1 MFVLLR
7 LLQKNLVDD
16 LTQCTVYNGT
26 INHETEKREK
36 EREELW
42 VLEFL
47 KPKIIVLKKN
57 KNFRVTKR
65 MWKEGRMRMRRWQ
78 HFTNENYSLLQ
89 KVSERTTCLIGCE
102 GNVWFFVVFLV
113 CLEESWEKGG
123 SCWKNFAKLN
133 FLCGFLNEGFLREKC
148 LI

>member
-1 MFVLLR
+1 MKQR
-7 LLQKNLVDD
+7 
-16 LTQCTVYNGT
+16 
-26 INHETEKREK
+26 K
-36 EREELW
+36 ERRREELW

-113 CLEESWEKGG
+113 CLEEKLRKGRFVLKELCKTELFVWFLEWRFFTREMFNLNKRKKKSG
-123 SCWKNFAKLN
+123 NQAVIEQIQNFFILGY
-133 FLCGFLNEGFLREKC
+133 FLY
-148 LI
+148 

>member
-26 INHETEKREK
+26 INHEIEKREK

-65 MWKEGRMRMRRWQ
+65 M
-78 HFTNENYSLLQ
+78 
-89 KVSERTTCLIGCE
+89 
-102 GNVWFFVVFLV
+102 
-113 CLEESWEKGG
+113 
-123 SCWKNFAKLN
+123 
-133 FLCGFLNEGFLREKC
+133 
-148 LI
+148 